1 MLIDKFKTCKD
12 CPDRCASLIVTRPAR
27 DTFTESRLVKRSEKK
42 KQSSGRFCLKGMKHT
57 IPYLTILSDRRPL
70 SAAQDTDAQK
80 I

>member
-1 MLIDKFKTCKD
+1 MTNSRPARTALIAVPPLT
-12 CPDRCASLIVTRPAR
+12 VTRPAR
-27 DTFTESRLVKRSEKK
+27 DTFTESRLVKQSEKK